1 MILNGKTIG
10 MAAGCLLIAST
21 TAFGAVFAEK
31 SPEQKLRADVAK
43 QVTGYTKCLITALL
57 ACEKTGA
64 SSAVE
69 CELASST
76 AAATADPK
84 AKFAAAVAKC
94 DAKLDYDRKGP
105 KGNTSAEN
113 YELIGCP
120 TGSGGPPLADMDEF
134 EEIARAAKEEIDVVA
149 GLLPT
154 VSGCADTKSCGD
166 AGKVI
171 ARFANAFGK
180 CQTACENDYKD
191 KKGNGGT
198 DDDTLRC
205 GFTGDSA
212 AAACI
217 AGARDKFDD
226 KTGDWPFGSAVRET
240 VEGTIDL
247 QTDSLF
253 NVAPACP

>member
-1 MILNGKTIG
+1 MTRNWKTLG
-10 MAAGCLLIAST
+10 ASAGCLLFVST
-21 TAFGAVFAEK
+21 AALGAVFTEK

-43 QVTGYTKCLITALL
+43 QVTGYSKCLITALL
-57 ACEKTGA
+57 ACEKTGT
-64 SSAVE
+64 SSSVE
-69 CELASST
+69 CDLSDAT
-76 AAATADPK
+76 AAPTADPK
-84 AKFAAAVAKC
+84 GKFSAAVAKC

-134 EEIARAAKEEIDVVA
+134 EEIARAAKDEIDSVA
-149 GLLPT
+149 SLLPT
-154 VSGCADTKSCGD
+154 VSGCADTDGCLD

-171 ARFANAFGK
+171 AKFANAFGK

-191 KKGNGGT
+191 KKGNGGS

-205 GFTGDSA
+205 GFTGDPA

-217 AGARDKFDD
+217 AKARDKFDD
-226 KTGDWPFGSAVRET
+226 KTGDWPFGSAVRDTIES
-240 VEGTIDL
+240 TIDQ
-247 QTDSLF
+247 QTDGLF
-253 NVAPACP
+253 NVTPACP

>member
-1 MILNGKTIG
+1 MNRHWKTVG
-10 MAAGCLLIAST
+10 TAASCLVLASS
-21 TAFGAVFAEK
+21 AALGAVFIEK

-64 SSAVE
+64 SSDVE
-69 CELASST
+69 CQLETAT
-76 AAATADPK
+76 AAPTADPK
-84 AKFAAAVAKC
+84 DKFAAAIAKC

-105 KGNTSAEN
+105 KGNSSAEN

-120 TGSGGPPLADMDEF
+120 TGSGGPPLADMNEL
-134 EEIARAAKEEIDVVA
+134 EEIAREAKEEIDLVA
-149 GLLPT
+149 SLLPT
-154 VSGCADTKSCGD
+154 VSGCTDTKTCAE

-171 ARFANAFGK
+171 ATFANAFGK

-191 KKGNGGT
+191 KKGDGGT

-205 GFTGDSA
+205 GFTGDPA

-217 AGARDKFDD
+217 AKARDKFDD
-226 KTGDWPFGSAVRET
+226 ATGDWPFGSFVRDN